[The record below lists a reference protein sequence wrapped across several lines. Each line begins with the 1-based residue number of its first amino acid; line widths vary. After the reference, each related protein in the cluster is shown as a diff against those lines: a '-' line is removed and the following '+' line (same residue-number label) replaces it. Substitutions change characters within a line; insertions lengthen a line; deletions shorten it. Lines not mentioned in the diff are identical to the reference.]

1 MVIISEERFIT
12 RVKIK
17 FGNKLNTVDCIFIFI
32 AILCFDYVDHLSTL
46 VGKMDLIIGI
56 VLLVYGV
63 FLTIVG
69 FAGDNEPISST
80 A

>member
-1 MVIISEERFIT
+1 LQLFSFQKYFIG
-12 RVKIK
+12 R
-17 FGNKLNTVDCIFIFI
+17 GIFLIFI

>member
-1 MVIISEERFIT
+1 MQLFSFQKYFIG
-12 RVKIK
+12 R
-17 FGNKLNTVDCIFIFI
+17 GIFLIFI

>member
-1 MVIISEERFIT
+1 MQLFSFQKYFIG
-12 RVKIK
+12 R
-17 FGNKLNTVDCIFIFI
+17 GIFLIFI

-69 FAGDNEPISST
+69 FAGDIEPISST

>member
-1 MVIISEERFIT
+1 MQLFSFQKYFIG
-12 RVKIK
+12 R
-17 FGNKLNTVDCIFIFI
+17 GIFIIFI